1 MNGKSPFFSI
11 VMPTRN
17 RAHFLRCSL
26 QTALEQTYD
35 DYEIVVSDNY
45 SSDDTPKVV
54 QELGNQR
61 VRYVRTD
68 KALSMPES
76 WEFALS
82 HARGEYV
89 TFLSDDEARSP
100 RLLETAAKIISE
112 RNVELVVWPYC
123 CYYYSTW
130 YDRLCRNALS
140 IFPFT
145 AQVYDL
151 DSLPTLTGWFTSFSS
166 VGRLPLLTNSVY
178 HRALIG
184 RVKSQVLRL
193 TPILAWDI
201 FSAILILS
209 EVDKYCYVDI
219 PLVIFGMGEQ
229 SITSSLLHYRN
240 GAGMAYIEEFP
251 DQGNLQHVPLRML
264 TMHNFMADALL
275 EAKKAV
281 GDKLRSMELDWEQY
295 FVKCYEDLMH
305 LKNRNINICSDL
317 EEFHRVL
324 SHRPSDL
331 QERVLSSIE
340 SLQNYDKNPWKKVM
354 RRLINNSSILMRLE
368 MLLRPQVKFTRDSFI
383 RGEEAGFNNILEC
396 ARKFDSILLNCF
408 AQYRAYS
415 KYYPVGN
422 VPRHVIE
429 A

>member
-17 RAHFLRCSL
+17 RAHLLRYSL
-26 QTALEQTYD
+26 QNALEQTFD
-35 DYEIVVSDNY
+35 DYEVVVSDNY

-54 QELGNQR
+54 RELANHR

-100 RLLETAAKIISE
+100 RLLETAAKVISE

-140 IFPFT
+140 VFPFT
-145 AQVYDL
+145 AEVYDL
-151 DSLPTLTGWFTSFSS
+151 DSLPTLTGWFTNFSS

-178 HRALIG
+178 HHALID
-184 RVKSQVLRL
+184 RVKSQVLCL

-209 EVDKYCYVDI
+209 AVDKYCYVDI

-251 DQGNLQHVPLRML
+251 DQRKLKHVPLRML

-305 LKNRNINICSDL
+305 LKNRGIDVSNDL
-317 EEFHRVL
+317 EEFHRIL
-324 SHRPSDL
+324 AQQSL
-331 QERVLSSIE
+331 NIQERVDAAIE
-340 SLQNYDKNPWKKVM
+340 SLQRGYKNSWKKVV
-354 RRLINNSSILMRLE
+354 RRVINSSSILLRLE
-368 MLLRPQVKFTRDSFI
+368 MLLRPLVKFPRVPLI
-383 RGEEAGFNNILEC
+383 RGEEIGFCNILEC
-396 ARKFDSILLNCF
+396 ARKLDSILSNDF
-408 AQYRAYS
+408 VR
-415 KYYPVGN
+415 
-422 VPRHVIE
+422 
-429 A
+429 